1 MALSLRD
8 KEIQA
13 ADPIQHTKRCHLLQ
27 SRTSCCMKTPD
38 ILTYL
43 DDICEQ
49 SENIMVAV
57 GRMDYQE
64 FLTDPLYSGG
74 IIRFIE
80 IIGEAAKHLP
90 EEIRT
95 EYPDIPWRKMAG
107 MRDRLIHAYANVNLK
122 YVWDLAVNDIPPL
135 YKQISALRTALE
147 LNQ

>member
-1 MALSLRD
+1 
-8 KEIQA
+8 
-13 ADPIQHTKRCHLLQ
+13 
-27 SRTSCCMKTPD
+27 MKTPD

-80 IIGEAAKHLP
+80 IIGEAAKHIP

-95 EYPDIPWRKMAG
+95 QYPDIPWRKMAG